1 MYRSDRAS
9 LYLLIAILESRR
21 PTRPR
26 PGRAARRAR
35 AAGRGAGRDP
45 RLGGG
50 GGGRAAHT
58 LSSAVPLWLRGIA
71 MEPHPQR
78 DRPHG

>member
-9 LYLLIAILESRR
+9 AVPELIANLESRR
-21 PTRPR
+21 PIRPR
-26 PGRAARRAR
+26 GAPR
-35 AAGRGAGRDP
+35 AGRGAGRDP